1 MKILVGVDSKFSGDI
16 SQAIV
21 TQFRPENTEILIL
34 HVLQPAGPTP
44 PQMDPG
50 YAPELEGKKKP
61 AHALVEHIA
70 KELRDAGFEAGT
82 AIKVGDIREVI
93 IDSAA
98 EWRADLIIVGSHGQ
112 RGIQRF
118 LLGSVSEFV
127 ARHANCSVE
136 IIRPP
141 RSMGRNTTEP
151 IVIDA

>member
-1 MKILVGVDSKFSGDI
+1 
-16 SQAIV
+16 
-21 TQFRPENTEILIL
+21 
-34 HVLQPAGPTP
+34 
-44 PQMDPG
+44 
-50 YAPELEGKKKP
+50 LEGKKKP

-70 KELRDAGFEAGT
+70 KELRDAGFKAGT

-141 RSMGRNTTEP
+141 RSM
-151 IVIDA
+151 